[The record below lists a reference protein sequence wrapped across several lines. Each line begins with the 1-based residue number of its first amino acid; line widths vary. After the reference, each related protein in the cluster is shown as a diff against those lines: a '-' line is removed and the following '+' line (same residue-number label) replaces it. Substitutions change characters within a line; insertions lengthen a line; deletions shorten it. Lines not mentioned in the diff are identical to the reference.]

1 MDLIWYLLFKQHMDT
16 TLIKLVVTIAW
27 SAWFNRNKTR
37 LGEARQNPQEILR
50 RARSILHDFQLAH
63 LRPTQL
69 KEAMDGCWVPP
80 VFPWYKV
87 NVDAAVF
94 SQLGMIGVGVIIR
107 DHLGSVVVALSKRIP
122 LPLDPLEAKAKAM
135 DEATVFAWDIGVRD
149 VIFESDPMLVCHAM
163 ENPMDVPVSIS
174 TVVSGFCS
182 RLPTFCT
189 FQSSHVRRQGNRPAH
204 ILAAFAKNIDSFVT
218 WMEECP
224 PFLAFL
230 VSQDAMYC
238 FAT

>member
-1 MDLIWYLLFKQHMDT
+1 MDT
-16 TLIKLVVTIAW
+16 RLIELVVTIAW

-50 RARSILHDFQLAH
+50 RAHSILHDFQLAH

-69 KEAMDGCWVPP
+69 KETMDGRWVPP

-87 NVDAAVF
+87 NIDAAVF
-94 SQLGMIGVGVIIR
+94 SQLGMSGVSVIIR
-107 DHLGSVVVALSKRIP
+107 DHLGSVVTALSKRLP
-122 LPLDPLEAKAKAM
+122 LLLDPLEAEAKAM
-135 DEATVFAWDIGVRD
+135 DEATIFAWDIGFRD
-149 VIFESDPMLVCHAM
+149 VIFELDSMLVCHAI

-182 RLPTFCT
+182 RLPAFHT
-189 FQSSHVRRQGNRPAH
+189 FQSSHVGRQGNRPAH
-204 ILAAFAKNIDSFVT
+204 ILVAFAKNIDSFVT

-224 PFLAFL
+224 PFLASL
-230 VSQDAMYC
+230 VSQDAMYY

>member
-37 LGEARQNPQEILR
+37 LGEARQTLQEILR

-69 KEAMDGCWVPP
+69 KEAMDGHWVPP
-80 VFPWYKV
+80 VFSWYKV

-107 DHLGSVVVALSKRIP
+107 DHLGSVVAALSKRLS
-122 LPLDPLEAKAKAM
+122 LPLDPLEAEAKAM
-135 DEATVFAWDIGVRD
+135 DEATVLHG
-149 VIFESDPMLVCHAM
+149 
-163 ENPMDVPVSIS
+163 
-174 TVVSGFCS
+174 T
-182 RLPTFCT
+182 
-189 FQSSHVRRQGNRPAH
+189 
-204 ILAAFAKNIDSFVT
+204 
-218 WMEECP
+218 
-224 PFLAFL
+224 
-230 VSQDAMYC
+230 
-238 FAT
+238 

>member
-1 MDLIWYLLFKQHMDT
+1 MDT
-16 TLIKLVVTIAW
+16 RLIELVVTIAW
-27 SAWFNRNKTR
+27 SAWFNRNNTH

-50 RARSILHDFQLAH
+50 RVRSLLHDFQLAH

-69 KEAMDGCWVPP
+69 KEAMDGRWVPL

-107 DHLGSVVVALSKRIP
+107 DHLGSVVVALSKHLP
-122 LPLDPLEAKAKAM
+122 LPLDPLEAEAKAM

-149 VIFESDPMLVCHAM
+149 VIFESDSMLVCHAM
-163 ENPMDVPVSIS
+163 ENPMDVLVSIS

-182 RLPTFCT
+182 RLPTFRT
-189 FQSSHVRRQGNRPAH
+189 FQSSHVR
-204 ILAAFAKNIDSFVT
+204 
-218 WMEECP
+218 
-224 PFLAFL
+224 
-230 VSQDAMYC
+230 
-238 FAT
+238 